1 MSAIRIIRSVR
12 DHAGELAVGTLGG
25 LVLAGAILSASQCSA
40 VSSESHGVA
49 PANATPASAEMDACT
64 WNDVAGQWITRT
76 GALCRGTGEDPVFMP
91 NGTVTDV
98 PDMWADMPHDG
109 RGTDDSSLEWD
120 CRTMGNQFCGYG
132 NYQGAI
138 PGYYGQDHGVN
149 ARR

>member
-1 MSAIRIIRSVR
+1 MFALEIARKVR
-12 DHAGELAVGTLGG
+12 NHAAELIAAGLVGTAVPVTIFAATQFITPGESH
-25 LVLAGAILSASQCSA
+25 ADAMPATSA
-40 VSSESHGVA
+40 VV
-49 PANATPASAEMDACT
+49 EMDACT
-64 WNDVAGQWITRT
+64 WNETAGQWITRT

-109 RGTDDSSLEWD
+109 RATDEDSREWD

-138 PGYYGQDHGVN
+138 PGYYGRDHGVN
-149 ARR
+149 TRPA